1 MLTRL
6 GNGARISLGGAIVL
20 FISLFMTWYTAKISL
35 GGLVSGIG
43 VNASA
48 FDAFDFTDILLL
60 VISLGVIAV
69 ILLVASGKLG
79 PELSQAVLPAG
90 GLALLL
96 VLFRLIKVPGPDVT
110 GVDFGRG
117 FGIFIGLIGAAA
129 IVAGQVLDR
138 KDAV

>member
-1 MLTRL
+1 MLSRL

-43 VNASA
+43 VDADA
-48 FDAFDFTDILLL
+48 FDALKFTDLLLL

-96 VLFRLIKVPGPDVT
+96 VLFRLIKVPAPDVD

-117 FGIFIGLIGAAA
+117 YGIFIGLIGAAA
-129 IVAGQVLDR
+129 IVAGQVMDR
-138 KDAV
+138 KNV

>member
-1 MLTRL
+1 VLTRL

-20 FISLFMTWYTAKISL
+20 FISLFMTWYTAKVSL
-35 GGLVSGIG
+35 GGLISDIG

-48 FDAFDFTDILLL
+48 FDAFKFTDLLL
-60 VISLGVIAV
+60 AAISLGVIAV
-69 ILLVASGKLG
+69 IVLVATDKLG

-90 GLALLL
+90 ALATLL
-96 VLFRLIKVPGPDVT
+96 VLFRLIKMPTPDVQ

-129 IVAGQVLDR
+129 IVAGQVMDR
-138 KDAV
+138 KNV

>member
-1 MLTRL
+1 VLTRL

-20 FISLFMTWYTAKISL
+20 FISLFMTWYTAKVSL
-35 GGLVSGIG
+35 GGLISDIG

-48 FDAFDFTDILLL
+48 FDAFKFTDLLL
-60 VISLGVIAV
+60 AAISLGVIAV
-69 ILLVASGKLG
+69 IVLVATDKLG

-90 GLALLL
+90 ALATLL
-96 VLFRLIKVPGPDVT
+96 VLFRLIKMPTPDVQ

-129 IVAGQVLDR
+129 IVVGQVMDR
-138 KDAV
+138 KNV

>member
-20 FISLFMTWYTAKISL
+20 FISLFMTWYTAKVKL
-35 GGLVSGIG
+35 GGLVSDIG

-48 FDAFDFTDILLL
+48 FDALDFFDILQL

-69 ILLVASGKLG
+69 IVLVASGKLG

-90 GLALLL
+90 AVATLI

>member
-20 FISLFMTWYTAKISL
+20 FISLFMTWYTAKVSV

-43 VNASA
+43 VDANA
-48 FDAFDFTDILLL
+48 FDAFKFTDLLLL
-60 VISLGVIAV
+60 VISLGVAAV
-69 ILLVASGKLG
+69 ILLVASDKLG

-90 GLALLL
+90 GLATLL
-96 VLFRLIKVPGPDVT
+96 VLFRLVNMPTPDIQ

-129 IVAGQVLDR
+129 IVAGQVMDR
-138 KDAV
+138 KNV